1 VFIEIVLI
9 GIVHIPLIHLNIF
22 MLDKN
27 KHETKT
33 LLRSK
38 LR

>member
-9 GIVHIPLIHLNIF
+9 GIAHIPLIHLNIF

-27 KHETKT
+27 NMKQKHCWGQN
-33 LLRSK
+33 
-38 LR
+38 